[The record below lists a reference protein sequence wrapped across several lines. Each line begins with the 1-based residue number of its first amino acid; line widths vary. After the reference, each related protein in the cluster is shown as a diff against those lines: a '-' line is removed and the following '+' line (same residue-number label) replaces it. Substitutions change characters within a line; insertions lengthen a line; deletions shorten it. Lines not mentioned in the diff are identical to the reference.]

1 MKQDTP
7 ILIWGAGAMGATL
20 GAYLLRAGHA
30 VRFVD
35 ANPAH
40 VAALRDAGLHI
51 SGPILQ
57 QRFDV
62 DVCLPE
68 EVSGRYPLVLLA
80 TKAVHTRAAC
90 RQIQPHLAEDGVVV
104 SVQNGLN
111 ERVIAEVLGDE
122 RTFGCFV
129 NFGADLM
136 APGEVMF
143 GGWGATVV
151 GEIDGHLTARARAIH
166 ALFSQFNPAAVLTGN
181 IHGYL
186 WGKLV
191 YGAILFASATTNEG
205 IYPLLENPRY
215 RPLLVEL
222 AREVCRVARA
232 HGVRLEGFDGF
243 DPAAFAPEA
252 TQAEGLAS
260 LDAQAAHNRKSVKL
274 HAGIWRDL
282 TVHKRKTEVDEIIAP
297 IATIGARHG
306 VPTPL
311 TLALVDAIHAAE
323 NGTPLGLAL
332 LERVAAAL
340 PQGESA

>member
-136 APGEVMF
+136 APGEVTF

-151 GEIDGHLTARARAIH
+151 GEIDSHLTARARAIH

-191 YGAILFASATTNEG
+191 YGAILFASATTNEASTPCWKTRATVRFWSNWHAKYAAWPAPTESG
-205 IYPLLENPRY
+205 WRALTALTRQPLRPKPRKPKVWP
-215 RPLLVEL
+215 RWMRKPHTT
-222 AREVCRVARA
+222 ASRSNCT
-232 HGVRLEGFDGF
+232 
-243 DPAAFAPEA
+243 PA
-252 TQAEGLAS
+252 S
-260 LDAQAAHNRKSVKL
+260 
-274 HAGIWRDL
+274 
-282 TVHKRKTEVDEIIAP
+282 
-297 IATIGARHG
+297 GA
-306 VPTPL
+306 
-311 TLALVDAIHAAE
+311 I
-323 NGTPLGLAL
+323 
-332 LERVAAAL
+332 
-340 PQGESA
+340 